1 MGNELI
7 AENVARESSSFDW
20 IRFYD
25 LEELKTKI
33 KEPVFE
39 ASFMW
44 IQTTGSSF
52 PNFIPYDNA
61 VTSGDTLFYSES
73 MN

>member
-7 AENVARESSSFDW
+7 AEKVARESTSFDW
-20 IRFYD
+20 IKFYD
-25 LEELKTKI
+25 LDELKTKI
-33 KEPVFE
+33 QEPNFE

-44 IQTTGSSF
+44 IQTPGSSF
-52 PNFIPYDNA
+52 PNFIPHENA
-61 VTSGDTLFYSES
+61 SGDTLFYSES